1 MTFFLFLSNLPL
13 ILKMYNLGVMLENAA
28 RAHSRCLQRVKRAN
42 RNRLPYI
49 SKVPRGFPRGA
60 STVSALE
67 VNMKTNRFDKLHVI
81 VVLATL
87 SAIAISVIP
96 FYAF

>member
-1 MTFFLFLSNLPL
+1 
-13 ILKMYNLGVMLENAA
+13 
-28 RAHSRCLQRVKRAN
+28 
-42 RNRLPYI
+42 
-49 SKVPRGFPRGA
+49 
-60 STVSALE
+60 
-67 VNMKTNRFDKLHVI
+67 MKTNRFDKLHVI